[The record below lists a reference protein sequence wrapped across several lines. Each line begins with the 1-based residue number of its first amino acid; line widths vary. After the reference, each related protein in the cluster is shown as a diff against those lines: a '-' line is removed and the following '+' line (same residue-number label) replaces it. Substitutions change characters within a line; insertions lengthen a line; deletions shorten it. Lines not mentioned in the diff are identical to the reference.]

1 MRSFPRSFLRKSP
14 SESVVCPKSPKGAT
28 LQVLPLTFFC
38 VKDCFTDEEWQVGV
52 SASVGESLKKGQMY
66 CGMAKEQLES
76 KLLQMS
82 DAGREPTRGANKANK
97 AKRFRRRIQDRT
109 KLDKPLD
116 VRLHSLS
123 LHFVCFA
130 APKTQTTVR
139 LFLLEILPILQRFQ
153 SHTRQPHLK
162 VWGSPTPTPAYRGHR
177 IFQARSL

>member
-52 SASVGESLKKGQMY
+52 SASVGKSLKKGQMY
-66 CGMAKEQLES
+66 CGMEKEQLES